1 MYWLPVMHSECDN
14 CVHLLVDDVEIL
26 EYNVSS
32 MKLELESVS
41 VGVLAVRRLEKIN
54 STVAELRPPVNNL
67 LNAVTNPAQ
76 LIPIKELVKEAQN
89 QADDVS
95 SKVS

>member
-1 MYWLPVMHSECDN
+1 MHSECDN